1 MGESK
6 MDKKPLLGKW
16 LAIGIILLF
25 VGVTIAPTINFQVVK
40 ASTDNDLVEVTTQAC
55 GIKGYRDTTVKLTR
69 EQVNE
74 IDLLFES
81 INNKLN
87 NATSKEESVRIFQNA
102 IIELDKY
109 GLLPRGMNIEQAQR
123 LVTEWNRNHK
133 DSVLNTKLRHVF
145 SPLYIDEMCLIA
157 IIATPVAQD
166 SQIIFLGLLSL
177 ISKFLLNFPYLY
189 TLDIYFYYFF
199 PLRFMNTIYIID
211 YDSVYHSVSKEW
223 ITDGHGV
230 SLLWGYTGLILNF
243 INHKTYFLGFVLGY
257 E

>member
-1 MGESK
+1 MES
-6 MDKKPLLGKW
+6 
-16 LAIGIILLF
+16 
-25 VGVTIAPTINFQVVK
+25 
-40 ASTDNDLVEVTTQAC
+40 
-55 GIKGYRDTTVKLTR
+55 
-69 EQVNE
+69 
-74 IDLLFES
+74 
-81 INNKLN
+81 
-87 NATSKEESVRIFQNA
+87 
-102 IIELDKY
+102 
-109 GLLPRGMNIEQAQR
+109 
-123 LVTEWNRNHK
+123 NHK

-145 SPLYIDEMCLIA
+145 SPLYIDQDCLIA

-211 YDSVYHSVSKEW
+211 YDSVYHSVSRAGG

-243 INHKTYFLGFVLGY
+243 INHKTYFLVLFLVTNDALRINKNRVNDLLPSLLLRICF
-257 E
+257 

>member
-1 MGESK
+1 M
-6 MDKKPLLGKW
+6 KKQII
-16 LAIGIILLF
+16 ATIIILLF
-25 VGVTIAPTINFQVVK
+25 IGIAVAPSINISIVK
-40 ASTDNDLVEVTTQAC
+40 ASTDDDLVEVTTQTC
-55 GIKGYRDTTVKLTR
+55 GIKGYGNTTVKLTR

-145 SPLYIDEMCLIA
+145 SPLYIDQDCLIA

-211 YDSVYHSVSKEW
+211 YDSVYHSVSREGG